1 MRSAVEITHQKT
13 VPDTGS
19 YSTYAHE
26 FIQTPAAR
34 AHPLMQYYACN
45 LRLRISVFLETN
57 QTTIAISQI
66 CIARKYRWIEI
77 YLWNYALQKFKL
89 NNFLYIYAH
98 PLNVYSNLKTAMLF
112 IGFRQLRI
120 FVVTGKN
127 DYGIAG
133 KTCPTKHRT
142 NRIFDVP
149 TLSASTCR
157 TSNAEAQNMDA
168 FRQKRTCVCVCVSP
182 SNHLSSGTERI
193 LWTLP
198 SQRFEWHTENTFDKL
213 KRARPP
219 SSSSSS
225 RRLPEKPANA
235 RKRVVRG
242 SVVKVFVVFC

>member
-45 LRLRISVFLETN
+45 LWVRKAHISKDLCGRVCRAFAHISFFLETN
-57 QTTIAISQI
+57 QTTIRHLTNMH
-66 CIARKYRWIEI
+66 CPEI
-77 YLWNYALQKFKL
+77 PVNLWNSALQKFKL

-98 PLNVYSNLKTAMLF
+98 PLNVYSNLKIAMLF

-168 FRQKRTCVCVCVSP
+168 FRQNRTCVCVCRRQITCHP
-182 SNHLSSGTERI
+182 AQREYCELFQANDLNGTQKI
-193 LWTLP
+193 HST
-198 SQRFEWHTENTFDKL
+198 N
-213 KRARPP
+213 
-219 SSSSSS
+219 
-225 RRLPEKPANA
+225 
-235 RKRVVRG
+235 
-242 SVVKVFVVFC
+242 